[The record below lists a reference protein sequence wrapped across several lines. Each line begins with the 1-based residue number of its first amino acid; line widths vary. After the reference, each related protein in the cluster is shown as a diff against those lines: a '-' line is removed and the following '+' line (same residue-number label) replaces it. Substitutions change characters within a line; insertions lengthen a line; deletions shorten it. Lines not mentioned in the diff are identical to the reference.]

1 MVFNEQARR
10 TLPLSA
16 IVVASLLLYIFLSTI
31 NGFKIG
37 VFDDS
42 GSYFLAADEY
52 MRGEIDFLRTPL
64 YPLICRFAVW
74 LSAPNVFTIIVVMQ
88 EAVFLCSIVA
98 IFNTIA
104 TLGIGRKITL
114 FVTAA
119 YALCPLLFL
128 SSNQILTESLAISFS
143 AFFAC
148 AIANTLFGKHQMAT
162 AATMPPLLFL
172 MIMLRPFFV
181 CFIPVA
187 AIVLLYSLYVNR
199 SNIRHTIA
207 IATSS
212 AIVAV
217 ALLGYCTWYYN
228 TFGKFGFS
236 CVYELNRCVF
246 LNDFN
251 YGKPSEGIT
260 YYNYTSP
267 PDINGDS
274 ITMLISW
281 RWKPSDSYR
290 AECKKIYEQ
299 KKIRYIKDKV
309 IELHRALYHEFF
321 YAKKQIPLLYYCG
334 RLFVITLAQICMFVL
349 LFIAVEAFY
358 LKRRSPLT
366 IMSGSMAAICI
377 ATVFTS
383 IWGAYA
389 DYGRLVMPMMPCLFV
404 MAAIFLSRF
413 TISPLK
419 QKPE

>member
-1 MVFNEQARR
+1 
-10 TLPLSA
+10 
-16 IVVASLLLYIFLSTI
+16 
-31 NGFKIG
+31 
-37 VFDDS
+37 
-42 GSYFLAADEY
+42 
-52 MRGEIDFLRTPL
+52 
-64 YPLICRFAVW
+64 
-74 LSAPNVFTIIVVMQ
+74 
-88 EAVFLCSIVA
+88 
-98 IFNTIA
+98 
-104 TLGIGRKITL
+104 
-114 FVTAA
+114 
-119 YALCPLLFL
+119 
-128 SSNQILTESLAISFS
+128 
-143 AFFAC
+143 
-148 AIANTLFGKHQMAT
+148 
-162 AATMPPLLFL
+162 MP
-172 MIMLRPFFV
+172 
-181 CFIPVA
+181 
-187 AIVLLYSLYVNR
+187 
-199 SNIRHTIA
+199 

-236 CVYELNRCVF
+236 SVYELNRCVF
-246 LNDFN
+246 LNYFN

-321 YAKKQIPLLYYCG
+321 YAKKHITLLYYCG
-334 RLFVITLAQICMFVL
+334 RLFVISLAQICMFVL

-358 LKRRSPLT
+358 LKRRSPLS